1 MQGKEVAIVKQISNQ
16 KVYRKIT
23 YQNWEK
29 NKRYF
34 QADGWSL
41 VPKEHL
47 EKREKKEEVEPVV
60 VEETQEGT
68 QEGTQE
74 ETHKE
79 EKTTKKKSKAAPNEE
94 TAK

>member
-60 VEETQEGT
+60 VEETQE
-68 QEGTQE
+68 
-74 ETHKE
+74 ETPKE
-79 EKTTKKKSKAAPNEE
+79 EKTTKKKSKAAPNGE
-94 TAK
+94 TAE